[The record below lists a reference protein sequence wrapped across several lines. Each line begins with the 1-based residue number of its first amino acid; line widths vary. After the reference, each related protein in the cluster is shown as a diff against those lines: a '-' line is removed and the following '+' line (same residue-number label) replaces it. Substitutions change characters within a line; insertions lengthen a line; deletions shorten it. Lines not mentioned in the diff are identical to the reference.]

1 GLVGRAGS
9 RLMTAASGV
18 AFCLALPLPFVSP
31 DLFLLSLSLL
41 LLGACNATLDV
52 SMNAQAVAV
61 EESYRRAIMSS
72 FHGLFSL
79 GGLAGAA
86 LARAVLAARV
96 PAPAHPLPVAPRP
109 PLPPPP

>member
-1 GLVGRAGS
+1 GLVRRAGS
-9 RLMTAASGV
+9 RIMTAASGV
-18 AFCLALPLPFVSP
+18 AFCLALPLPFLSP
-31 DLFLLSLSLL
+31 DLLLLSLSLL

-86 LARAVLAARV
+86 VARAVPAARG
-96 PAPAHPLPVAPRP
+96 PRP
-109 PLPPPP
+109 PTPPPAPPAPGSP